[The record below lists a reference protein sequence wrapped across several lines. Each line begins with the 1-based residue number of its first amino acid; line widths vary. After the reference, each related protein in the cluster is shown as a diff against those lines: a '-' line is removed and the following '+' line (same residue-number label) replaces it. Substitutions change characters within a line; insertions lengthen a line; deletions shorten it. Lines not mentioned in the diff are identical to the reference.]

1 MINFGSTTGGKPTY
15 NQRLFYLD
23 FDADVANLA
32 TDHAAIKSAIGSTAY
47 VIQSSN
53 WYKKNSN
60 GEWIKQEGPCA
71 SAGGGNTPGTGG
83 DVEWGDISDET
94 LDDIG
99 EIEWEPMVTEESGN
113 GEIEW
118 EPMT

>member
-1 MINFGSTTGGKPTY
+1 M
-15 NQRLFYLD
+15 Q
-23 FDADVANLA
+23 
-32 TDHAAIKSAIGSTAY
+32 SAIGSTAY

-71 SAGGGNTPGTGG
+71 AADGGNTPETGG

-99 EIEWEPMVTEESGN
+99 EIEWEPMISGD
-113 GEIEW
+113 GEIKW
-118 EPMT
+118 EPMV